1 MKSDTYVNFAG
12 EIFQNF
18 RRLVYT
24 VTLKMND
31 DYLIIVGTFLFF
43 PHRIGRVRILDR
55 RTKKPRIKVE
65 LNLNPLRNF

>member
-43 PHRIGRVRILDR
+43 PSSNWASTYFGQED
-55 RTKKPRIKVE
+55 
-65 LNLNPLRNF
+65 